1 MNQFR
6 KSINHNLLVKI
17 RRFICKFFLGHV
29 GNNLYLDKNVQFLR
43 NKKNI
48 KLHNNIAIKEGAK
61 ICSCNS
67 GAKIEIFDNVS
78 IGYNTLIFSS
88 KSITIG
94 KNTMIGSHT
103 SIIDSKHG
111 NKIGLDMVNQ
121 DEIFESV
128 EIGDDVWIGA
138 RVIILSGVIIEK
150 RVVIGAGSVVTKNLD
165 SGLIYAGVPA
175 KKINQLTTN

>member
-6 KSINHNLLVKI
+6 KSINHNLLVKL
-17 RRFICKFFLGHV
+17 RRFICKFFLGYV
-29 GNNLYLDKNVQFLR
+29 GNNLYLEKNVQFLR

-48 KLHNNIAIKEGAK
+48 SLHNNIAIKEGAK

-67 GAKIEIFDNVS
+67 EAKIEIFDNVS

-111 NKIGLDMVNQ
+111 NKIGMDMVNQ
-121 DEIFESV
+121 NEIFESV
-128 EIGDDVWIGA
+128 EIGEDVWIGA
-138 RVIILSGVIIEK
+138 NCVITSGTKINNGVI
-150 RVVIGAGSVVTKNLD
+150 VGPGTVILGELESNC
-165 SGLIYAGVPA
+165 IY
-175 KKINQLTTN
+175 L

>member
-138 RVIILSGVIIEK
+138 NCVITKNVSIGSHSIIN
-150 RVVIGAGSVVTKNLD
+150 AGSIVTRDVEKN
-165 SGLIYAGVPA
+165 SIVGGNPA
-175 KKINQLTTN
+175 KIVNKKT

>member
-6 KSINHNLLVKI
+6 KSLKYSLLTKV
-17 RRFICKFFLGHV
+17 RSLICKFTLGQI
-29 GNNLYLDKNVQFLR
+29 GKNLYLEKNVQFLR

-48 KLHNNIAIKEGAK
+48 FLSDNIAIKEGAK
-61 ICSCNS
+61 LCSCNEN
-67 GAKIEIFDNVS
+67 AKIQISDNVS

-88 KSITIG
+88 ISITIG
-94 KNTMIGSHT
+94 KNTMIGSNS

-111 NKIGLDMVNQ
+111 NKIDSIMVSQ

-138 RVIILSGVIIEK
+138 NCVITSG
-150 RVVIGAGSVVTKNLD
+150 S
-165 SGLIYAGVPA
+165 
-175 KKINQLTTN
+175 KINNGTIVGPGTVIWGELESNCIYLGNPYRFVGKRK

>member
-6 KSINHNLLVKI
+6 KSINHNLLVKL
-17 RRFICKFFLGHV
+17 RRFICKFFLGYV
-29 GNNLYLDKNVQFLR
+29 GNNLYLEKNVQFLR

-48 KLHNNIAIKEGAK
+48 SLHNNIAIKEGAK

-67 GAKIEIFDNVS
+67 EAKIEIFDNVS

-111 NKIGLDMVNQ
+111 NKIGMDMVNQ
-121 DEIFESV
+121 NEIFESV
-128 EIGDDVWIGA
+128 EIGEDVWIGA
-138 RVIILSGVIIEK
+138 NCVITSGTKINNGVIVGPGTVIWGELESNCIYLGNPHRFVGK
-150 RVVIGAGSVVTKNLD
+150 RK
-165 SGLIYAGVPA
+165 
-175 KKINQLTTN
+175 

>member
-6 KSINHNLLVKI
+6 KSINHNLLVKL
-17 RRFICKFFLGHV
+17 RRFICKFFLGYV
-29 GNNLYLDKNVQFLR
+29 GNNLYLEKNVQFLR

-48 KLHNNIAIKEGAK
+48 SLHNNIAIKEGAK

-67 GAKIEIFDNVS
+67 EAKIEIFDNVS

-111 NKIGLDMVNQ
+111 NKIGMDMVNQ
-121 DEIFESV
+121 NEIFESV
-128 EIGDDVWIGA
+128 EIGEDVWIGA
-138 RVIILSGVIIEK
+138 NCVILKDVIIEDNC
-150 RVVIGAGSVVTKNLD
+150 VIGANSTITKNIKKNSVVV
-165 SGLIYAGVPA
+165 G
-175 KKINQLTTN
+175 TNKLLNTI